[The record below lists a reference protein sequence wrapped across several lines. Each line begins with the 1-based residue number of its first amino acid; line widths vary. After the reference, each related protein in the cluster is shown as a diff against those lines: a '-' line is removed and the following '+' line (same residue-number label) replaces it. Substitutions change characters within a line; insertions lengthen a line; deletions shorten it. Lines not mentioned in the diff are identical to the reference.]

1 MSLHTNAQRAG
12 TPRLPHG
19 VVTIAAAVWTIALK
33 DLRLLLRD
41 RIALFW
47 VLAFPLLFS
56 YFIGAVMRVG
66 VDRKIAPL
74 HVAWVDESGGRGGPM
89 RRALEEAGMALEPFT
104 LAEARER
111 VRTAQVVA
119 WIRIPSQF
127 PFGDEAIEIGRDP
140 VRPTEASILEQW
152 MRIGLAPKNLAASS
166 TVQVRDAIS
175 RPNTTTGITLVLPAM
190 ILWALLGCSAT
201 FAVSVVVERS
211 AGTLTRL
218 RSAPIPQGA
227 IVAGKALACFLACMC
242 AAGVLSALAVLALG
256 VSIAHPMRW
265 IVALGCVSGCF
276 TGITI
281 LLSVLGKTEQSV
293 AGAGWAILI
302 MLAMIGGAMVPLAFL
317 PEWLV
322 AISRFSPVRF
332 AMLGL
337 EGALLRGFSFREL
350 LPTFG
355 VLLGIG
361 AVAFC
366 AGALVI
372 ARQES

>member
-1 MSLHTNAQRAG
+1 
-12 TPRLPHG
+12 
-19 VVTIAAAVWTIALK
+19 
-33 DLRLLLRD
+33 LR
-41 RIALFW
+41 
-47 VLAFPLLFS
+47 
-56 YFIGAVMRVG
+56 
-66 VDRKIAPL
+66 
-74 HVAWVDESGGRGGPM
+74 
-89 RRALEEAGMALEPFT
+89 
-104 LAEARER
+104 
-111 VRTAQVVA
+111 
-119 WIRIPSQF
+119 
-127 PFGDEAIEIGRDP
+127 
-140 VRPTEASILEQW
+140 
-152 MRIGLAPKNLAASS
+152 
-166 TVQVRDAIS
+166 
-175 RPNTTTGITLVLPAM
+175 
-190 ILWALLGCSAT
+190 
-201 FAVSVVVERS
+201 
-211 AGTLTRL
+211 
-218 RSAPIPQGA
+218 
-227 IVAGKALACFLACMC
+227 
-242 AAGVLSALAVLALG
+242 

-322 AISRFSPVRF
+322 TISRFSPVRF